1 MPSSQPNQK
10 SRPAAKRQLTPK
22 TVIKV
27 GDLSVAFG
35 EVKVLDQVSLEI
47 KEGEF
52 AVVIG
57 PNGAG
62 KSVLIKTILGLIKP
76 HRGQISLAVD
86 TQDIGYV
93 PQKLQFDVSFPL
105 TVRELLLLKLP
116 KTPFWWGRR
125 ASDQRVTALLELT
138 KSTEVIDRPIGKLS
152 GGELQRVLLSYALV
166 NRPRLLILDEPAA
179 GVDVAGEQTFYELI
193 DEIRHVAFPW
203 DKAGPVPKDHDH
215 DAHHVTVVMISH
227 DLDAVYKY
235 ADNVICLN
243 RKLLCSGIPL
253 SVLTPEVLA
262 KVYGNY
268 RGVFQ
273 HDHHQYHQTH
283 EHLD

>member
-1 MPSSQPNQK
+1 MRSSKSKKPRPTSQP
-10 SRPAAKRQLTPK
+10 
-22 TVIKV
+22 VIQV
-27 GDLSVAFG
+27 TGLNVSFGDTR
-35 EVKVLDQVSLEI
+35 VLDEVSLEI

-76 HRGQISLAVD
+76 QSGQISLLVD
-86 TQDIGYV
+86 RQDIGYV
-93 PQKLQFDVSFPL
+93 PQKLQFDPSFPL

-116 KTPFWWGRR
+116 QTSFWFKRR
-125 ASDQRVTALLELT
+125 TSDQRVRALLELT
-138 KSTEVIDRPIGKLS
+138 KSSSVIDHPIGKLS
-152 GGELQRVLLSYALV
+152 GGELQRVLLAYALV

-193 DEIRHVAFPW
+193 DVIRHVAYPW
-203 DKAGPVPKDHDH
+203 DKVGHHAGEHDH
-215 DAHHVTVVMISH
+215 DKQHVTVVMISH

-243 RKLLCSGIPL
+243 RKLFCNGVPL

-268 RGVFQ
+268 RGAFQ

>member
-1 MPSSQPNQK
+1 MPSSKP
-10 SRPAAKRQLTPK
+10 KRQPSPPPIIQVANLK
-22 TVIKV
+22 
-27 GDLSVAFG
+27 VAFG
-35 EVKVLDQVSLEI
+35 EVQVLDDVSLEI

-62 KSVLIKTILGLIKP
+62 KSVLIKTILGLITP
-76 HRGQISLAVD
+76 QSGQVD
-86 TQDIGYV
+86 LHVGHQDIGYV

-116 KTPFWWGRR
+116 QTAFWWNRQ
-125 ASDQRVTALLELT
+125 ASNERVRALLELT
-138 KSTEVIDRPIGKLS
+138 KSTDVIDRPIGKLS
-152 GGELQRVLLSYALV
+152 GGELQRVLLAYALV

-179 GVDVAGEQTFYELI
+179 GVDIAGEKTFYELI
-193 DEIRHVAFPW
+193 DEIRHVAYPW
-203 DKAGPVPKDHDH
+203 DKMEHPPLDHDH

-235 ADNVICLN
+235 ADSVICLN
-243 RKLLCSGIPL
+243 RKLLCSGLPL